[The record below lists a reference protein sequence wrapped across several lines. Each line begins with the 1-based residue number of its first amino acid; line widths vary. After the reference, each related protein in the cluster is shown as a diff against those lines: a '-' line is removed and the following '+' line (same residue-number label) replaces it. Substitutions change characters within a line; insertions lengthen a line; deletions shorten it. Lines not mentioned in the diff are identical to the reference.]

1 MRGKNISKELQRAKY
16 VLMDF
21 IMTSLAFLIFNC
33 FRYYMLEI
41 ESSYINLSSFIFSNK
56 LLIEQATVPIGLL
69 ALFWLS
75 GYYNHPFRKSR
86 LVEFTTTLSSTLTAT
101 LLIFF
106 SLLINDTT
114 GVKLKDYEL
123 LLVLFFLLAL
133 FTYIGRRI
141 ITRRTLRHLRK
152 RSWIYSTLIIGNS
165 TKSRK
170 IYNKL
175 QNSGS
180 VWAYNVVG
188 FVRLDGEKNIEDDCR
203 VWEWDEIEDVIASQN
218 IDQIVL
224 APENIRD
231 SELMGILKR
240 LFPLN
245 CPVKIAPDTLSY
257 ITGSI
262 RLDDIHGIPFIDLTS
277 PRISEFQKNAKRSI
291 DVCFSLIAGIL
302 LSPILIIIALAV
314 KFTSPGPV
322 IFKQERI
329 GHGRRPFNIY
339 KFRSMHQN
347 AEKNGPQ
354 LSHEND
360 NRTTALGKIMRK
372 YRIDELPQLW
382 NIIKGD
388 MSLVGPRPERAYFI
402 DKIVKRAPYYGLI
415 FQVRPGLTSWGMV
428 KHGYASNV
436 DEMVARARYDLLYLN
451 NMSLITDFKIMI
463 HTVNT
468 ILNGSGM

>member
-1 MRGKNISKELQRAKY
+1 M
-16 VLMDF
+16 
-21 IMTSLAFLIFNC
+21 
-33 FRYYMLEI
+33 
-41 ESSYINLSSFIFSNK
+41 
-56 LLIEQATVPIGLL
+56 
-69 ALFWLS
+69 
-75 GYYNHPFRKSR
+75 
-86 LVEFTTTLSSTLTAT
+86 
-101 LLIFF
+101 
-106 SLLINDTT
+106 
-114 GVKLKDYEL
+114 KLKDYEL

-291 DVCFSLIAGIL
+291 DVSFSLIAGIL

>member
-41 ESSYINLSSFIFSNK
+41 GSSYINLSSFIFSDK
-56 LLIEQATVPIGLL
+56 LLIEQATVPTGLL

-291 DVCFSLIAGIL
+291 DVSFSLIAGIL

>member
-41 ESSYINLSSFIFSNK
+41 GSSYINLSSFIFSDK
-56 LLIEQATVPIGLL
+56 LLIEQATVPTGLL

-291 DVCFSLIAGIL
+291 DVSFSLIAGIL

-347 AEKNGPQ
+347 AEQNGPQ

>member
-41 ESSYINLSSFIFSNK
+41 GSSYINLSSFIFSDK
-56 LLIEQATVPIGLL
+56 LLIEQATVPTGLL

>member
-41 ESSYINLSSFIFSNK
+41 GSSYINLSSFIFSNK
-56 LLIEQATVPIGLL
+56 LLIEQATVPTGLL

-188 FVRLDGEKNIEDDCR
+188 FVRLEGEKNIEDDCR
-203 VWEWDEIEDVIASQN
+203 VWEWDEIEEVIASQN

-291 DVCFSLIAGIL
+291 DVSFSLIAGIL
-302 LSPILIIIALAV
+302 LSPILTIIALAV

>member
-41 ESSYINLSSFIFSNK
+41 GSSYINLSSFIFSNK
-56 LLIEQATVPIGLL
+56 LLIEQATVPTGLL

-291 DVCFSLIAGIL
+291 DVSFSLIAGIL

-314 KFTSPGPV
+314 KITSPGPV

>member
-41 ESSYINLSSFIFSNK
+41 GSSYINLSSFIFSNK
-56 LLIEQATVPIGLL
+56 LLIEQATVPTGLL

-291 DVCFSLIAGIL
+291 DVSFSLIAGIL